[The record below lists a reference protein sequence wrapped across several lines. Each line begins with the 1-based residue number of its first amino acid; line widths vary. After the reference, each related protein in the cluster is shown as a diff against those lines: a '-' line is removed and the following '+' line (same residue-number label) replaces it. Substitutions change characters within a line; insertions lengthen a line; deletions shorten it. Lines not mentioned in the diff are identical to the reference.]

1 MRDYRVAM
9 VTTPPVVPKKT
20 IENQVK
26 TVEKKD
32 EVVTNTSENVI
43 FLTLTDSI
51 DTKET
56 FGS

>member
-1 MRDYRVAM
+1 MRDYRIAM
-9 VTTPPVVPKKT
+9 VTPPVVPKKT

-56 FGS
+56 FGG